1 MNINEIATIAAR
13 LKGRPRKAELFC
25 QLTSWIESGAIDDG
39 LTYEVAKFY
48 AYFLPTVPAKK
59 RTATDW
65 IAQALGVKDI
75 REYLRYMYSDGEWL
89 YSSDG
94 HRAHRVP
101 TDLEPG
107 FYDSAS
113 NRIELTETYPP
124 ISEIFGRVLADTPGE
139 WYDTKPTDLEV
150 IALSTG
156 DTYVTECGK
165 YFNVVY
171 VKQAVNWQAVKRW
184 TITGCSG
191 MAIELEGGGQA
202 LIMPTLG

>member
-1 MNINEIATIAAR
+1 MNINRVATIAAS
-13 LKGRPRKAELFC
+13 LKGKPRKAELFS

-65 IAQALGVKDI
+65 IAQAVAGKDL
-75 REYLRYMYSDGEWL
+75 REYLRYMYSDGAWL

-107 FYDSAS
+107 FYDGAN

-202 LIMPTLG
+202 LIMPTL